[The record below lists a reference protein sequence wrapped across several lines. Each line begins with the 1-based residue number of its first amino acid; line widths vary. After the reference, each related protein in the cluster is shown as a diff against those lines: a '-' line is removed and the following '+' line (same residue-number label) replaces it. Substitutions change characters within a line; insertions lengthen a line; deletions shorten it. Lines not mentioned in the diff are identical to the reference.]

1 MKKVTRARDDS
12 DFFSP
17 QIYFINQSCILIK
30 PIKSEKIWKRKLV
43 RTVWKPTTKI
53 DIQLNLL
60 RKLAITPEDVDI
72 RKIKLALG

>member
-1 MKKVTRARDDS
+1 MEKKTS
-12 DFFSP
+12 
-17 QIYFINQSCILIK
+17 
-30 PIKSEKIWKRKLV
+30 
-43 RTVWKPTTKI
+43 TVWKPTTKI